1 MSSRLRVMSFNIR
14 HGASAVN
21 RLDLSRTLEVIRGT
35 EADVVALQE
44 VDRRFGER
52 SGYEDQP
59 GRLAEGLSM
68 DALYAPAITLP
79 APSGRAEPRE
89 YGVALLSKL
98 PLEPL
103 EMPVQDRRSD
113 GTPAPDA
120 PVPDDLIHSAPAP
133 DAESVTASAAFPGR
147 IPLPSARG
155 VEGKDPEPRVAL
167 AARVDLAG
175 RGGGEATVIT
185 THLDA
190 FTAQHRAAQ
199 AAHLATALAPLRGPA
214 VLLGDMNTRAAAPEL
229 EQLRASGWREARA
242 EHGALARALG
252 RTFPALTPWRRIDQ
266 VHLRGP
272 IELEALRTVRTWAS
286 DHFPIIADLRVR

>member
-1 MSSRLRVMSFNIR
+1 MSSRLRVVSFNIR

-103 EMPVQDRRSD
+103 ELPVQDRRPS
-113 GTPAPDA
+113 P
-120 PVPDDLIHSAPAP
+120 
-133 DAESVTASAAFPGR
+133 
-147 IPLPSARG
+147 IPL
-155 VEGKDPEPRVAL
+155 
-167 AARVDLAG
+167 
-175 RGGGEATVIT
+175 
-185 THLDA
+185 
-190 FTAQHRAAQ
+190 
-199 AAHLATALAPLRGPA
+199 
-214 VLLGDMNTRAAAPEL
+214 
-229 EQLRASGWREARA
+229 
-242 EHGALARALG
+242 
-252 RTFPALTPWRRIDQ
+252 
-266 VHLRGP
+266 
-272 IELEALRTVRTWAS
+272 
-286 DHFPIIADLRVR
+286 